1 MALRVTSRY
10 FYIYSKGVKK
20 DCQMISLLKDL
31 QYVCIGSHQ
40 MSKIGVH
47 VVKDQRYLF
56 NTVYVTDLETSRCHA
71 PVS

>member
-1 MALRVTSRY
+1 
-10 FYIYSKGVKK
+10 
-20 DCQMISLLKDL
+20 MISLLKDL